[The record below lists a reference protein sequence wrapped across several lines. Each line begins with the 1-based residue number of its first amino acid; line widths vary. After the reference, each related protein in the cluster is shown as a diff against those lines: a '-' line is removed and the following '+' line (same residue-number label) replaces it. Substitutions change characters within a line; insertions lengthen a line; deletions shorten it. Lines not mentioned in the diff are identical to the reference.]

1 MKKIVIALAL
11 VLMILF
17 SGCVSISYD
26 TKVNKSGGIEKYNMT
41 LDTNSYVYSA
51 LNSQVSEED
60 GKSLRDDVISKGGK
74 YKEVWDGN
82 DVKIQISGLPSE
94 NASVEKTK
102 DYIIYRDP
110 VGELG
115 SYDDSQEDEED
126 LLGMNEAMDSAINI
140 HYYLEMPNNII
151 DSNADYIEGNKAEW
165 HMLNSTSIRD
175 IYAKCETPSL
185 PGIGLFGIVFMILII
200 TILERKK

>member
-1 MKKIVIALAL
+1 MKKIVIVLTL

-51 LNSQVSEED
+51 LNSQVSEG
-60 GKSLRDDVISKGGK
+60 GKSLRDDIISKGGE

-82 DVKIQISGLPSE
+82 DVKIQVSGLPSE

-110 VGELG
+110 VGKLG
-115 SYDDSQEDEED
+115 SYDKSEEDEED
-126 LLGMNEAMDSAINI
+126 LPGVNEAMDSAINI

-151 DSNADYIEGNKAEW
+151 DSNADYVQGNKAEW

-175 IYAKCETPSL
+175 VYAKCETPSL
-185 PGIGLFGIVFMILII
+185 PGIGLFGTIFMFLMIA
-200 TILERKK
+200 ILERKK